1 MLRQF
6 TIIFFLVL
14 IVAAFSFKN
23 AKPDLAAQ
31 KVKYFYL
38 DKAEGF
44 TKETEVL
51 YKLIKEGKNKKK
63 IQEQFLKTRWA
74 YKQIEIFA
82 EYFFPF
88 YAGKLNGPPIPFFEE
103 SESDKMEQSPA
114 GMQLIESY
122 IFPRL
127 NKKQEAQLQNET
139 TELVRYATEL
149 PQVNES
155 HEFNDNNIFDAVMEQ
170 LYRITALGLAGFDS
184 QAANNSLSEC
194 YSSLKSILQIV
205 NFYKE
210 EFDKTA
216 PSLFSELTIKLSG
229 AQKYLAQN
237 KDFNSFNRMEFILLY
252 LNPVTNMIGNY
263 KRLNNYSDNQA
274 TLFYSAI
281 KKNNTLFAP
290 SAFDPYRFLD
300 DNTSSP
306 SKIELGRKLFF
317 EKGLSSNGQRSCA
330 SCHQPEKAFTDGLKT
345 SRTLD
350 GHSSLLRNAPTI
362 LNSALQRALFLDSR
376 SHNLEDQ
383 VMQVLN
389 NADEMH
395 GSAIETAK
403 KIIKQKEYSYLYE
416 KAYPD
421 KRTDKAAENICNA
434 IASYERTL
442 IALNSPFDQHMNGT
456 PILNKNE
463 INGFTIFMGKAK
475 CGTCHFLPLFS
486 GAKPPRYYYIES
498 EVIGVPATSNKKNAQ
513 LDKDPG
519 RFAITALSLHK
530 FSFKT
535 PTIRNASLTAPYMHN
550 GAFDTLEELIDFY
563 DNGGGKGFGVAPVN
577 QTLPFDQL
585 RLTKKEKKDLISFI
599 KSLTDTTVSSQA
611 N

>member
-6 TIIFFLVL
+6 SIVFFLV
-14 IVAAFSFKN
+14 IIIAALSFKN
-23 AKPDLAAQ
+23 EKSFSPAE
-31 KVKYFYL
+31 KVKSFYL
-38 DKAEGF
+38 DKAEDF
-44 TKETEVL
+44 KKQTEVL
-51 YKLIKEGKNKKK
+51 YQLIKKGKSKKQ
-63 IQEQFLKTRWA
+63 IREQFLKTRWA
-74 YKQIEIFA
+74 YKQIEIFV

-103 SESDKMEQSPA
+103 SEPDKMEQSPA

-127 NKKQEAQLQNET
+127 TKKLNAKLQNET
-139 TELVRYATEL
+139 AELVRYATEL
-149 PQVNES
+149 PHVNES
-155 HEFNDNNIFDAVMEQ
+155 HEFNDNTIFDAVMEQ

-184 QAANNSLSEC
+184 QVANNGLPEC
-194 YSSLKSILQIV
+194 NSSLNSILQIV

-210 EFDKTA
+210 EFDKKA
-216 PSLFSELTIKLSG
+216 PLLFSEVTDKLAGS
-229 AQKYLAQN
+229 QKYLAQN
-237 KDFNSFNRMEFILLY
+237 KDFNLFNRMEFILHY
-252 LNPVTNMIGNY
+252 LNPVTNSIGNY
-263 KRLNNYSDNQA
+263 KKINHYSDNQA

-306 SKIELGRKLFF
+306 AKIELGRKLFF

-345 SRTLD
+345 STNLD

-362 LNSALQRALFLDSR
+362 LNVALQRALFLDSR
-376 SHNLEDQ
+376 SRNLEDQ

-395 GSAIETAK
+395 GSAMETAE
-403 KIIKQKEYSYLYE
+403 KIVEKKEYRSLYE

-421 KRTDKAAENICNA
+421 QGSGKAAENICNA

-442 IALNSPFDQHMNGT
+442 IALNSPFDQHMNGK
-456 PILNKNE
+456 PVLNKSE

-475 CGTCHFLPLFS
+475 CGTCHFLPLFNGS
-486 GAKPPRYYYIES
+486 KPPRYYYIES
-498 EVIGVPATSNKKNAQ
+498 EVIGVPASSNKKNAQ

-519 RFAITALSLHK
+519 RYAITGLQLHK

-535 PTIRNASLTAPYMHN
+535 PTLRNAALTAPYMHN
-550 GAFDTLEELIDFY
+550 GAFATLEEVIDFY
-563 DNGGGKGFGVAPVN
+563 DKGGGKGFGVAPVN
-577 QTLPFDQL
+577 QTLTFDKL
-585 RLTKKEKKDLISFI
+585 HLTNGEKKDLIAFI
-599 KSLTDTTVSSQA
+599 KSLTDTTIFLREK
-611 N
+611 

>member
-1 MLRQF
+1 MPRQF
-6 TIIFFLVL
+6 FILFFIIL
-14 IVAAFSFKN
+14 IIAAFSFRN
-23 AKPDLAAQ
+23 AKAYSPAE
-31 KVKYFYL
+31 KVKSFYL
-38 DKAEGF
+38 DKAETF
-44 TKETEVL
+44 KKETEIL
-51 YKLIKEGKNKKK
+51 YKLIKKRTDKKQ
-63 IQEQFLKTRWA
+63 IQQQFLKTRDA
-74 YKQIEIFA
+74 YKQIEIFV

-103 SESDKMEQSPA
+103 SEPDKMEQSPA

-122 IFPRL
+122 IFPRP
-127 NKKQEAQLQNET
+127 NKKEKNLLQNEMA
-139 TELVRYATEL
+139 ELVRYATEL

-170 LYRITALGLAGFDS
+170 LYRVTALGLPGFDS
-184 QAANNSLSEC
+184 QLANNSLAEC
-194 YSSLKSILQIV
+194 SASLNSIGQIV

-210 EFDKTA
+210 PFDKILPANFLEITY
-216 PSLFSELTIKLSG
+216 KLSI

-237 KDFNSFNRMEFILLY
+237 KDFNSFNRMEFILAY
-252 LNPVTNMIGNY
+252 LNPVTSMIGKY
-263 KRLNNYSDNQA
+263 KMANDYSDNQA

-281 KKNNTLFAP
+281 KKNNTLFSH

-317 EKGLSSNGQRSCA
+317 EKQLSSNNQRSCA
-330 SCHQPEKAFTDGLKT
+330 TCHQPEKAFTDGLKT
-345 SRTLD
+345 STALD
-350 GHSSLLRNAPTI
+350 GHSPLLRNAPTI
-362 LNSALQRALFLDSR
+362 LNAALQRNLFLDSR
-376 SHNLEDQ
+376 SNNLEDQ

-403 KIIKQKEYSYLYE
+403 KIIDQKEYKPLYE

-421 KRTDKAAENICNA
+421 KRDKAAENICNA

-442 IALNSPFDQHMNGT
+442 IALNSRFDHHMNGK
-456 PILNKNE
+456 PVLDKNE
-463 INGFTIFMGKAK
+463 ISGFNLFMGKAK

-498 EVIGVPATSNKKNAQ
+498 EVIGVPAASNKKNAQ

-519 RFAITALSLHK
+519 RYAITGLPLHK

-535 PTIRNASLTAPYMHN
+535 PTLRNAVLTAPYMHN
-550 GAFDTLEELIDFY
+550 GAFNTLEEVVDFY
-563 DNGGGKGFGVAPVN
+563 NNGGGKGFHVAPVN
-577 QTLPFDQL
+577 QTLPFDKL
-585 RLTKKEKKDLISFI
+585 HLTKEEKKDLISFI
-599 KSLTDTTVSSQA
+599 KSLTDTSAFYQE
-611 N
+611 